1 MSTPALASAVPE
13 AARQWHALGYT
24 LAAWP
29 AVDGKAPRARR
40 WGATGADPDRIGS
53 EENIGLNHGLSGTC
67 ALDLDDLPR
76 SIAVLEFLG
85 LDLEVLQRSTTA
97 WRGNPERLKLVFR
110 APSPALGVRKLK
122 VCIDPAREPV
132 TVLELRGAERG
143 KQAQDVLPPSRHP
156 DTGKPYELVTPVRP
170 AAELPELPAQ
180 LLEVWRDWSSWEPIL
195 RRVLGDQRITSDD
208 AAHTRSTRAPLAG
221 GVSVID
227 AFNARH
233 TPGEVLER
241 NGYERHGP
249 RRWLRP
255 DSTTGV
261 PGIVLLPDERAVR
274 CYGGGA
280 LDDERPHDAFD
291 CYRLLE
297 HAGDFAAAVRTAA
310 HELGLERATPVP
322 TITSAVTKPPSPA
335 PVEKPRSRIQL
346 RHLAEIVAE
355 RRTVRWLLPKV
366 LEADVLALLAGR
378 RGSFKSFIALDWAL
392 RIALRGSPVVIL
404 SGEGAGLDR
413 RTDAWMRTHAPEA
426 DLAALPMLAL
436 ERAVNLSVR
445 DVLVDV
451 TNAIDEANITP
462 ALILVDTFSKYSPGL
477 DENSNAEVAQ
487 FLAGLSVEL
496 RERYGCTV
504 LLVAHTGH
512 GDQKRARGA
521 SALGANTDAE
531 FIVER
536 PEGTDTVTVSRS
548 RYKDSPELP
557 PLAYRTENIDLG
569 RVDEEGARVT
579 SLVLHSID
587 APMPTSGPRI
597 IGKNMSAAAA
607 ALREWSRSRPDAIHI
622 TTAELTAL
630 LDGHG
635 INRKRRLEV
644 INGLVNLR
652 ALTAALGGYT
662 LDASVLKP

>member
-1 MSTPALASAVPE
+1 MNTPALANAVPE
-13 AARQWHALGYT
+13 AARQWHALGYQ

-29 AVDGKAPRARR
+29 ARHGKAPTTRGWGERAVDPANIR
-40 WGATGADPDRIGS
+40 ADQ
-53 EENIGLNHGLSGTC
+53 NIGVNHALSGTC
-67 ALDLDDLPR
+67 ALDLDQLQLSR
-76 SIAVLEFLG
+76 TALEFLG

-97 WRGNPERLKLVFR
+97 WRGNPERLKLLFR

-122 VCIDPAREPV
+122 VYIDPAREPV
-132 TVLELRGAERG
+132 TVLELRGAADG

-156 DTGKPYELVTPVRP
+156 DTGKPYELVTPLRAV
-170 AAELPELPAQ
+170 ADLPELPAQ
-180 LLEVWRDWSSWEPIL
+180 LLEVWRDWHKWALSL
-195 RRVLGDQRITSDD
+195 RRVLGDQRITADD
-208 AAHTRSTRAPLAG
+208 AAHTRSTRAPLAS

-241 NGYERHGP
+241 NGYTRHP
-249 RRWLRP
+249 RGRWLRP

-261 PGIVLLPDERAVR
+261 PGVVLLPDDRAIY
-274 CYGGGA
+274 CHGGGA
-280 LDDERPHDAFD
+280 LDDGRPHDAFD

-297 HAGDFAAAVRTAA
+297 HAGDFTAAVRTAA
-310 HELGLERATPVP
+310 HELGLERATLVP
-322 TITSAVTKPPSPA
+322 TITSAIIKPPA
-335 PVEKPRSRIQL
+335 AAAVEKPRARIQL

-366 LEADVLALLAGR
+366 LEADFLALLAGR

-392 RIALRGSPVVIL
+392 RIAQRGSPVVIL

-413 RTDAWMRTHAPEA
+413 RTDSWMRTHAPEA
-426 DLAALPMLAL
+426 DLSALPVVAL
-436 ERAVNLSVR
+436 ERAVNLSLR
-445 DVLVDV
+445 EVLVDV
-451 TNAIDEANITP
+451 TSAIAEANITP

-477 DENSNAEVAQ
+477 DENSNQEVAE

-496 RERYGCTV
+496 RERYGCSV

-536 PEGTDTVTVSRS
+536 PEGMDTVTVSRS

-569 RVDEEGARVT
+569 RVDEEGTRVT
-579 SLVLHSID
+579 SLVLHATD
-587 APMPTSGPRI
+587 APP
-597 IGKNMSAAAA
+597 
-607 ALREWSRSRPDAIHI
+607 SRPRTVGVNQNRAVSG
-622 TTAELTAL
+622 L
-630 LDGHG
+630 L
-635 INRKRRLEV
+635 
-644 INGLVNLR
+644 
-652 ALTAALGGYT
+652 
-662 LDASVLKP
+662 